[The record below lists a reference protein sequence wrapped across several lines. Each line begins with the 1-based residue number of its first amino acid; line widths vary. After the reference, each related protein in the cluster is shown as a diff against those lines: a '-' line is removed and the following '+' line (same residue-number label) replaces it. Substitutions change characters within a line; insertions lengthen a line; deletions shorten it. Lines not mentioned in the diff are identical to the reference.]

1 MPTENPT
8 FVYILSPVRK
18 VTDDQ
23 SVIIKRH
30 VESVKSRGE
39 IVFNPVDD
47 APQEDKTG
55 YNIVMRE
62 LNFLNKMSSENN
74 RVDILWNLGG
84 KPSEGSR
91 VDVGMAYALELRMNL
106 VTVFNK
112 EEPTGP
118 KLAFKT
124 IKEITGEFKLET
136 PHQDRMNNI
145 LVEFSRKNGT
155 TIDWDIEM
163 TSEDQEWQRINLGLA
178 LGHLAKNPE
187 FKIRMGELRGED
199 PVNEKS
205 YPKVIKEIER
215 RQNNLT
221 GES

>member
-1 MPTENPT
+1 MPTEYPT

-62 LNFLNKMSSENN
+62 LNFLNKMSCENN

-112 EEPTGP
+112 KEPTGP
-118 KLAFKT
+118 QLAFKT
-124 IKEITGEFKLET
+124 FKEITEKSESET
-136 PHQDRMNNI
+136 PYQDRMNNK
-145 LVEFSRKNGT
+145 LEEFTNNNET
-155 TIDWDIEM
+155 IIDWDMEM
-163 TSEDQEWQRINLGLA
+163 INEDQEWQRINLGLA
-178 LGHLAKNPE
+178 LGHMAINPD
-187 FKIRMGELRGED
+187 FKIRMGNLTGED
-199 PVNEKS
+199 PVDEKS

-221 GES
+221 SEF